1 MPSEI
6 HSILNSVADTLGGPL
21 LVVLFY
27 WFRFNSLRGTQ
38 SYTTS
43 ALYYLGVGTFI
54 VPFVLIY
61 FLLQESNPLAAVW
74 LLIAFWLT
82 PILPEAWRS
91 FCQRIAQI
99 PTYARS
105 LQGAL
110 AVAPFELRPED
121 LPAIHR
127 KVARF
132 GYHPD
137 DFQAVQSTF
146 IQSRFLKI
154 TAIMYHLEEWDRKN
168 KSFMQR
174 NESFMTRNAEHYSEL
189 RHNYDLL
196 SFKAVRALRHTSA
209 INGAIMDDSKV
220 EPDDWQA
227 LDSLTT
233 QDNKLQSAAR
243 DAAGCM
249 LEDLR
254 KDMDFLLDNL
264 FLFVARA
271 ALASEWTSA
280 AYRRRL
286 ETIGFKLARPIPGI
300 TQTII
305 GAVSVTLV
313 WTLIW
318 LIPLVAQGLDNK
330 PAALARIFILPS
342 LNLTL
347 NFLIVY
353 YCKRKF
359 AFANETSLGRFPI
372 EFILSVGFLSA
383 LLMFPFRALFDYY
396 QFPPDQF
403 THALVGGL
411 PLSLFPWGT
420 GAVTALLV
428 QHSIWDAF
436 KSERVKRILDGVTF
450 GACFVL
456 LISLISTIHHQVAPI
471 PQMQQPMS
479 LLWMILSSFGFGFVV
494 GYLVI
499 ARVREA
505 SSLRVLSRAASNRIL
520 VRA

>member
-6 HSILNSVADTLGGPL
+6 HSSLNTVADSVGGPL
-21 LVVLFY
+21 LVALFY

-43 ALYYLGVGTFI
+43 SLYYLGVATFV

-61 FLLQESNPLAAVW
+61 FFLKELSALAAVW

-91 FCQRIAQI
+91 FCHRIAQI
-99 PTYARS
+99 PTYAHS

-110 AVAPFELRPED
+110 AVAPFELRRED
-121 LPAIHR
+121 VPAINR

-154 TAIMYHLEEWDRKN
+154 TAIMYHLEEWNRKN
-168 KSFMQR
+168 ELFMQ
-174 NESFMTRNAEHYSEL
+174 RNAEHYSEL

-196 SFKAVRALRHTSA
+196 CFKAVRALRHTSA
-209 INGAIMDDSKV
+209 VNGAIMDDSKV

-227 LDSLTT
+227 LDLLTA
-233 QDNKLQSAAR
+233 QDNRLQSAAR

-264 FLFVARA
+264 YLFVARA
-271 ALASEWTSA
+271 ALASEWSSA

-286 ETIGFKLARPIPGI
+286 ETIGFKITRPVPGI

-305 GAVSVTLV
+305 TAVSVSLV

-318 LIPLVAQGLDNK
+318 LIPLVAQGLDSK
-330 PAALARIFILPS
+330 PAAIARVFILPS

-359 AFANETSLGRFPI
+359 AFANEASLGRFPF
-372 EFILSVGFLSA
+372 EFILSVGILSA
-383 LLMFPFRALFDYY
+383 LLMFPLRALFDYY
-396 QFPPDQF
+396 QFPPEQF
-403 THALVGGL
+403 MHVLVRGL
-411 PLSLFPWGT
+411 PLSIFPWGT
-420 GAVTALLV
+420 GAITALLV
-428 QHSIWDAF
+428 QQSIWDSF
-436 KSERVKRILDGVTF
+436 KSEQVKRIMDGVTF

-456 LISLISTIHHQVAPI
+456 LILLISAIHRVAPI
-471 PQMQQPMS
+471 LQMQPMS
-479 LLWMILSSFGFGFVV
+479 PLWMIFSSFGFGFVI

-505 SSLRVLSRAASNRIL
+505 SSLHVFAHAPRNGVLIRA
-520 VRA
+520 

>member
-1 MPSEI
+1 VPGEI
-6 HSILNSVADTLGGPL
+6 HSILNTVAHNVGGPL

-27 WFRFNSLRGTQ
+27 WFRFHSLRETR
-38 SYTTS
+38 SYTTA
-43 ALYYLGVGTFI
+43 ALYHLGVATFI

-61 FLLQESNPLAAVW
+61 FLLPELSSLAAVW
-74 LLIAFWLT
+74 VLIAFWLT

-91 FCQRIAQI
+91 FCHGIAQI
-99 PTYARS
+99 PTYAHS

-127 KVARF
+127 KVGRF

-154 TAIMYHLEEWDRKN
+154 TAIMYHLEKWTEK
-168 KSFMQR
+168 KEPFMQ
-174 NESFMTRNAEHYSEL
+174 RNAEHYSEL

-209 INGAIMDDSKV
+209 IYGAIMDDSKV

-227 LDSLTT
+227 LDLLTT
-233 QDNKLQSAAR
+233 QDNRLQSAAR

-264 FLFVARA
+264 FLFIARA
-271 ALASEWTSA
+271 ALASEWSSG
-280 AYRRRL
+280 AYKRRL
-286 ETIGFKLARPIPGI
+286 ETIGFKIARPIPGI

-305 GAVSVTLV
+305 SAVTVTLV
-313 WTLIW
+313 WGLIW
-318 LIPLVAQGLDNK
+318 LIPVAAQGLDSK
-330 PAALARIFILPS
+330 PAAIARVFILPS

-347 NFLIVY
+347 NFLVVY

-359 AFANETSLGRFPI
+359 AFANEVSLGRFPI
-372 EFILSVGFLSA
+372 GFILTVGIFSA
-383 LLMFPFRALFDYY
+383 LLMFPFRAVFDYF
-396 QFPPDQF
+396 QFPEQF
-403 THALVGGL
+403 MHVLVRGL
-411 PLSLFPWGT
+411 PLSIFPWGT

-428 QHSIWDAF
+428 QNSIWDAF
-436 KSERVKRILDGVTF
+436 KSEQMKRIMDGVTF

-456 LISLISTIHHQVAPI
+456 LILLLLSIHRIAPI
-471 PQMQQPMS
+471 PQMQQS
-479 LLWMILSSFGFGFVV
+479 LSPLWMIVSSFGFGFVI

-505 SSLRVLSRAASNRIL
+505 SSLHVFAHAARNGVLMRA
-520 VRA
+520 

>member
-1 MPSEI
+1 MPGEI
-6 HSILNSVADTLGGPL
+6 HSVLNYVADSVGAPL

-43 ALYYLGVGTFI
+43 ALYYLGLATFI

-61 FLLQESNPLAAVW
+61 FFLRELNPLAAVW
-74 LLIAFWLT
+74 LLIAFWLA

-99 PTYARS
+99 PAYAHS
-105 LQGAL
+105 LQAAL
-110 AVAPFELRPED
+110 AVAPFELRPAD

-154 TAIMYHLEEWDRKN
+154 TAIMYHLEQWDRK
-168 KSFMQR
+168 KEPFMER
-174 NESFMTRNAEHYSEL
+174 NNEHYSEL
-189 RHNYDLL
+189 RHSYDLL
-196 SFKAVRALRHTSA
+196 SFKAVRALRYTSA
-209 INGAIMDDSKV
+209 IHGAIMDDSKV

-227 LDSLTT
+227 LASST
-233 QDNKLQSAAR
+233 QDNKVQSAAR

-254 KDMDFLLDNL
+254 KDMDFLLDTL

-271 ALASEWTSA
+271 VLASEWSSA

-286 ETIGFKLARPIPGI
+286 ETIGFKLARPISGI
-300 TQTII
+300 TQAII
-305 GAVSVTLV
+305 SAVTVSLV

-318 LIPLVAQGLDNK
+318 LIPLVSQGFDNK
-330 PAALARIFILPS
+330 PAAIARVFILPS

-359 AFANETSLGRFPI
+359 AFANEASLGRLPI

-383 LLMFPFRALFDYY
+383 LVMFPFRALFDYY
-396 QFPPDQF
+396 QFAPEQF
-403 THALVGGL
+403 TQALVGGL
-411 PLSLFPWGT
+411 LLSIFPWGT

-428 QHSIWDAF
+428 QQSIWDAF

-456 LISLISTIHHQVAPI
+456 LILVISTINRVWPI
-471 PQMQQPMS
+471 PQMQHMPP
-479 LLWMILSSFGFGFVV
+479 LWMFLSSFGFGFVI

-499 ARVREA
+499 ARVRDA
-505 SSLRVLSRAASNRIL
+505 SSLRAFGQPARNRIL
-520 VRA
+520 ASA